1 MRCTQASVDRD
12 WLIEKCACMIRTMDD
27 QETAYDYKRYKQLLV
42 EAVDE
47 TKRLELIEILIRES
61 ARDRLE
67 AQRMSDRAAITA
79 VTVAKVLGS
88 NGRGIH

>member
-1 MRCTQASVDRD
+1 
-12 WLIEKCACMIRTMDD
+12 MIRTMDD

>member
-1 MRCTQASVDRD
+1 MARNVAPLVDPPKSERYAMRALTP
-12 WLIEKCACMIRTMDD
+12 E
-27 QETAYDYKRYKQLLV
+27 
-42 EAVDE
+42 EANAFLAVVCD
-47 TKRLELIEILIRES
+47 
-61 ARDRLE
+61 DRLE

>member
-1 MRCTQASVDRD
+1 
-12 WLIEKCACMIRTMDD
+12 MDD
-27 QETAYDYKRYKQLLV
+27 QEAAYDYKRYKQLLA

-47 TKRLELIEILIRES
+47 TKRLELIEILIREN

>member
-1 MRCTQASVDRD
+1 
-12 WLIEKCACMIRTMDD
+12 MDD
-27 QETAYDYKRYKQLLV
+27 QEAAYDYKRYKQLLA

-47 TKRLELIEILIRES
+47 TKRLELIDILIREN

-88 NGRGIH
+88 HGRGNP

>member
-1 MRCTQASVDRD
+1 
-12 WLIEKCACMIRTMDD
+12 MDN
-27 QETAYDYKRYKQLLV
+27 QETGYDYNRYKQLLA

-47 TKRLELIEILIRES
+47 TKQLELIDIMIKEN

-67 AQRMSDRAAITA
+67 AQRMSDRVAMTA

-88 NGRGIH
+88 GGRRDSL

>member
-1 MRCTQASVDRD
+1 
-12 WLIEKCACMIRTMDD
+12 MIRTMDD
-27 QETAYDYKRYKQLLV
+27 QEAAYDYKRYKQLLA

-47 TKRLELIEILIRES
+47 TKRLELIEILIRER

>member
-1 MRCTQASVDRD
+1 
-12 WLIEKCACMIRTMDD
+12 MDD
-27 QETAYDYKRYKQLLV
+27 QETAYDYKRYKQLLA

-47 TKRLELIEILIRES
+47 TKRLELIAILIREN

-88 NGRGIH
+88 NGRGMQ

>member
-1 MRCTQASVDRD
+1 
-12 WLIEKCACMIRTMDD
+12 MDD
-27 QETAYDYKRYKQLLV
+27 QEAAYDYKRYKQLLA

-47 TKRLELIEILIRES
+47 TKRLELIEILIREN

-67 AQRMSDRAAITA
+67 AQRMSDRAAMTA